1 MGHTIRLAAG
11 TLTIEVRKTLFP
23 LNDLLDF
30 ASRINPKRGYLFV
43 SKVLG
48 KHIPCQPSRMRD
60 IYNRLALPLL
70 EIPGPAIFIGMAETA
85 TGLGAGVADS
95 LVRKTQRC
103 DIVFQHTTRHSLP
116 ITEWVCFDE
125 SHSHAPE
132 HILYPPL
139 PVFRERFSQA
149 QTLVLVDDE
158 ISTGRTLRELSY
170 RMIQVLPH
178 IRQIV
183 VVSIVNW
190 LSPAQKQVFQTN
202 VNKPVSFV
210 SLLEGVF
217 SFIPNVKY
225 KPPPLPE
232 KTKAFQSTAQACQQ
246 TGRRGIAIGDK
257 KFRMPDGP
265 YPKERKVSVVGTG
278 EFQFQPF
285 LWAEQL
291 EREGFDVLFQS
302 TTRSPIRL
310 GGPIG
315 ESLSFKDEYG
325 GSIPTYLHNPPRGR
339 EVIIAYEFAELARH
353 HNLPEQLGGSIWGVA
368 TKTGSDC

>member
-1 MGHTIRLAAG
+1 MSHTIHLAAG
-11 TLTIEVRKTLFP
+11 TLTIEVHQALLP
-23 LNDLLDF
+23 LHDLLDF

-60 IYNRLALPLL
+60 IYNRLALSLL

-95 LVRKTQRC
+95 LVRRTQRC

-116 ITEWVCFDE
+116 VSEWMRFDE
-125 SHSHAPE
+125 AHSHAPE
-132 HILYPPL
+132 HILYLPL

-170 RMIQVLPH
+170 RVIQALPH
-178 IRQIV
+178 IRQIML
-183 VVSIVNW
+183 VSIVNW
-190 LSPAQKQVFQTN
+190 LSPAQKQVFQEN
-202 VNKPVSFV
+202 VNRPVSFV

-217 SFIPNVKY
+217 SFIPNLEFS
-225 KPPPLPE
+225 PSLPG
-232 KTKAFQSTAQACQQ
+232 KARLFQPARHACQQ
-246 TGRRGIAIGDK
+246 TGRRGIEIGE
-257 KFRMPDGP
+257 KFQVSNGP

-291 EREGFDVLFQS
+291 ERKGFDVLFQS
-302 TTRSPIRL
+302 TTRSPIRV

-325 GSIPTYLHNPPRGR
+325 GGIHTYLHNPPRGR
-339 EVIIAYEFAELARH
+339 EVIIAYEFAELARN
-353 HNLPEQLGGSIWGVA
+353 HNLPEQLGGSIWGA
-368 TKTGSDC
+368 AANTGWDG